1 MKRFLALLAAV
12 LLTAATGFAQT
23 FPFEGVFGQGDPVI
37 TEDSYLSP
45 NISIKINTG
54 RAYDADYYAAE
65 VYLRDLASLRHGF
78 GNGKWQG
85 GQQRMPALA
94 QDLGAVLAV
103 TGDNAHN
110 FKVGL
115 VFANGEM
122 LRGTTNNLRDVGVI
136 YSDGVMDVLPG
147 RDLTKDDLAALGDPW
162 QTFLF
167 GPGLM
172 TGEGEPIKETNSQV
186 RGKNPR
192 TAIGYIEPG
201 HYMLVVVD
209 GRSSK
214 NRGMTML
221 ELALLMYDL
230 GCSEAYNLDGGQS
243 AMMWFNGK
251 IVNEPYKDGRRIA
264 DAYYITEP
272 R

>member
-1 MKRFLALLAAV
+1 MKRFFA
-12 LLTAATGFAQT
+12 LLTAMLLMAATGSAQT
-23 FPFEGVFGQGDPVI
+23 FSFEDVFTQDIVI
-37 TEDSYLSP
+37 TDNSYTSP
-45 NISIKINTG
+45 NIAIEIHVG
-54 RAYDADYYAAE
+54 REYDADYYAAE
-65 VYLRDLASLRHGF
+65 VYIRDLSSLRHGF

-85 GQQRMPALA
+85 GQQRMSALA
-94 QDLGAVLAV
+94 EDLGAVLAI

-110 FKVGL
+110 FSVGH

-136 YSDGVMDVLPG
+136 FSDGVMDVLPG
-147 RDLTKDDLAALGDPW
+147 KGLSIEDLKLAGDPW
-162 QTFLF
+162 LTFLF

-172 TGEGEPIKETNSQV
+172 TNEGGPIRETNSKV

-192 TAIGYIEPG
+192 TAFGYIEPG

-209 GRSSK
+209 GRTAK

-251 IVNEPYKDGRRIA
+251 IVNDPYKGGRRIA
-264 DAYYITEP
+264 DAYYVSEP